1 MNEVKIWGT
10 SFSLIGDLIMS
21 LPQLTYFKKK
31 YPSSYIYFVIHK
43 KIAYCAPLFFNH
55 PLIDNIRISQEWSG
69 FGDNDYKIA
78 SSCDVLT
85 TLLNKEKKSFYE
97 RTHYDREDWYNIR
110 DCVVENALMS
120 GIDDIEKVLSK
131 EELFPKLEMWFD
143 PGFESFQKKGAYTF
157 NKVENKDNKK
167 LKKYIS
173 IWPFAGYGRSND
185 RSPSQEWWT
194 EVINQ
199 LINKKIYIIHC
210 GYINEPNLSSNS
222 TYYKKITDVDFF
234 EQIKV
239 SLGTSLSIGT
249 DSGSM
254 WALGAYS
261 HPSIHLMTNWAN
273 FKYRHETNFTA
284 FEPLNSN
291 SLTFF
296 EHNGCDNINKDEVI
310 MTCVKMLDDNKTY
323 FKKFLDKLI

>member
-296 EHNGCDNINKDEVI
+296 ERNGCDNINKDEVI

>member
-296 EHNGCDNINKDEVI
+296 ERNGCDNINKDEVI

-323 FKKFLDKLI
+323 FKKLLDKLI